1 MPSLLDSILQGNSL
15 IPFTNAS
22 GGASNIDLQA
32 LINSVP
38 EGESRDAL
46 IASLSSNLGFN
57 GNTPPVTPAPA
68 PAATPLQSRWT
79 PGANLNQ
86 QQLSSIGGN
95 MGNSGTGPGA
105 QYYYGGPP
113 SAPSSVDGIPAE
125 DGGNFPL
132 TNFEN
137 GKPFMRK
144 IVNHYAQNDPQLMP
158 KWISTFKK
166 LTLDPNYIN
175 KISNGGW
182 QGMGQQQVNPLL
194 VQAQQAGLLGNNQQ
208 QGMDPNMQAL
218 YNNAQGLSQYN
229 SRNTGIANYFRN
241 GGIG

>member
-22 GGASNIDLQA
+22 GGASNINLQA

-57 GNTPPVTPAPA
+57 GETPTVTPPSTPAVTPSQP
-68 PAATPLQSRWT
+68 RWT
-79 PGANLNQ
+79 PSANLNQ

-95 MGNSGTGPGA
+95 FYGA
-105 QYYYGGPP
+105 PP
-113 SAPSSVDGIPAE
+113 SAPSSIDGIEAE
-125 DGGNFPL
+125 DGGNNPKWR
-132 TNFEN
+132 NDN
-137 GKPFMRK
+137 GRGWMQA
-144 IVNHYAQNDPQLMP
+144 IAGHYAGDGP
-158 KWISTFKK
+158 KVMNRWVDSFRKMN
-166 LTLDPNYIN
+166 LDPNYIN
-175 KISNGGW
+175 KISGGGW